1 MGICKPEENG
11 GLALDYSY
19 NLVVAEEIG
28 RAACGGVPLAIGVQT
43 DMATPALARFG
54 SKELRDE
61 FLTPAIAGEYVASIA
76 VSEVHA
82 GSDVAAI
89 KTTAKKMAMTMS
101 LTAARCGSPTHC
113 RLISSAYLP
122 THLTINLTSTSR

>member
-1 MGICKPEENG
+1 M
-11 GLALDYSY
+11 
-19 NLVVAEEIG
+19 VA
-28 RAACGGVPLAIGVQT
+28 
-43 DMATPALARFG
+43 
-54 SKELRDE
+54 KELRDE

-101 LTAARCGSPTHC
+101 LTAARCGLPTHC
-113 RLISSAYLP
+113 RLISSAYWP